1 MISPSPDVH
10 LPDQSRTACLV
21 RSRFLCR
28 HDGRG
33 VCRPRLIENRKTH
46 RSLNCDRAVG
56 YGVTCGTARFA
67 QVAWPRRLAASA
79 QVSLSTR
86 SRRAYPPQRWMCSSA
101 RCGAECSGGD
111 LRIRWVYAWR
121 PTRPRWVA
129 MRSQVTRIRLPP
141 RTQASAMA
149 LTIRNSTSIASR
161 GGVPMVVE
169 RTRSTT

>member
-111 LRIRWVYAWR
+111 LRMRWGLRVEAH
-121 PTRPRWVA
+121 
-129 MRSQVTRIRLPP
+129 
-141 RTQASAMA
+141 QAA
-149 LTIRNSTSIASR
+149 LGCDALAGDEDPAAAEDASKCDGAHNQEFELDREQRR
-161 GGVPMVVE
+161 GANG
-169 RTRSTT
+169 R